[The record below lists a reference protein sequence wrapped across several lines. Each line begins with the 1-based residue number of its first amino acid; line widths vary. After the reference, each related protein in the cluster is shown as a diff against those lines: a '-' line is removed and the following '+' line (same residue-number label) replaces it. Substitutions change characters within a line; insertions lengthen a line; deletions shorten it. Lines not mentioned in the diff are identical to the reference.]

1 MGMKFTGV
9 LLQKAVN
16 YMHYLKQESGKVSLY
31 TQAEMEEILELFKE
45 NVLKVKI

>member
-16 YMHYLKQESGKVSLY
+16 YMHCLKQESGKVSLY